1 MVRCEYNEETNEM
14 AIEAYGAFAVV
25 ELMFLME
32 NVSKEIGKQTS
43 TDWKV
48 QLHNMA
54 QVVLGDEMTL
64 EDIAKAAAATM
75 NNIKYG
81 ATDPE

>member
-1 MVRCEYNEETNEM
+1 MVKCEFNEETCQMDVEAHGGY
-14 AIEAYGAFAVV
+14 AIV

-32 NVSKEIGKQTS
+32 EVAKEIGKQTS

>member
-1 MVRCEYNEETNEM
+1 MVGCNYNEETNQMDIVAHGEYAM
-14 AIEAYGAFAVV
+14 V
-25 ELMFLME
+25 ELMYLMGE
-32 NVSKEIGKQTS
+32 VAKEIGKQTS
-43 TDWKV
+43 TDWRV

-54 QVVLGDEMTL
+54 QVVLEDEMTP
-64 EDIAKAAAATM
+64 EDIAKAAASTM